1 MDKVAVRPIRNEEDY
16 RAALAEIDHV
26 IDAPDGSPE
35 AELLEVLSVLVGA
48 YEDEHYPIKSP
59 HPIAFLE
66 FVMEQRGLTRKDLEP
81 YIGTRARVNEIM
93 NRQRRLSIEMIR
105 RLSQGLDLPADVL
118 LQPYEVSGKQG
129 VGSRV

>member
-1 MDKVAVRPIRNEEDY
+1 
-16 RAALAEIDHV
+16 
-26 IDAPDGSPE
+26 
-35 AELLEVLSVLVGA
+35 
-48 YEDEHYPIKSP
+48 
-59 HPIAFLE
+59 
-66 FVMEQRGLTRKDLEP
+66 
-81 YIGTRARVNEIM
+81 M